1 MLEKIEEDFEGVNQE
16 EFNKMYEKVLSLG
29 GFNEY
34 IDLPDK
40 GVQVLFHNFNLK
52 TNKLYF
58 DLYKGNKKE
67 ERSVD
72 NLEDLNL
79 ELYHPE
85 LFESIRKILKKLL

>member
-1 MLEKIEEDFEGVNQE
+1 
-16 EFNKMYEKVLSLG
+16 
-29 GFNEY
+29 
-34 IDLPDK
+34 
-40 GVQVLFHNFNLK
+40 
-52 TNKLYF
+52 
-58 DLYKGNKKE
+58 LYKGNKKE